1 MELII
6 DGHKAVLKEGSSFD
20 YVSENRS
27 FSDADDYTM
36 SITLPLAG
44 CLENRAIFGHIDRM
58 DAESRYIILEAS
70 IIDRGFSKN
79 GVITVVES
87 SDVDVKVQFLEGR
100 SVQNFM
106 DTFDDRYINEMS
118 LGTYP
123 QSTLP
128 TYPSSTHG
136 DIDHGASAVAL
147 PWVYDDTG
155 DINNE
160 VIVKN
165 GVAEWSQFTKDTGKL
180 SYQPYLIA
188 ITKRICDELG
198 YTYDFSQ
205 WENSNQV
212 YLLIC
217 NTLPAAWDIPQYA
230 RALPHWTVTEFFEEL
245 EKILVC
251 EIDIDHKAKHINL
264 IMSDNVEWS
273 ESVVQLQE
281 DCIVDAFT
289 SEVAYED
296 NLCQFK
302 GVANLRYSDRG
313 DQKWQMEQCQWL
325 IDLLKQDGKYYT
337 EFQTSA
343 EFMNWYTSKFGIL
356 GPWITGKDSERG
368 KDVGQ
373 LIHIAETDQY
383 ALWKVVYGNMTTYPN
398 MYFYQ
403 WVDLNRFGDVINDP
417 DSDNDIELGFVPAR
431 LDTTDDVHGLCLFLA
446 PSNFNEKEDLDED
459 GIRQPMAYSALLKGE
474 PDSAA
479 EYYDKILLAYWDGHS
494 SNHTSL
500 TNGMEVTQNDNLPP
514 APYVD
519 ERFSL
524 RRRYKGYLSGMK
536 ISPKEKMK
544 VSWLSSIIPN
554 VRSVF
559 FIRGKKY
566 LCEKI
571 TATFTENGMSQLLKG
586 EFYPLLED

>member
-205 WENSNQV
+205 WENSNQIF
-212 YLLIC
+212 LLIC
-217 NTLPAAWDIPQYA
+217 
-230 RALPHWTVTEFFEEL
+230 
-245 EKILVC
+245 
-251 EIDIDHKAKHINL
+251 
-264 IMSDNVEWS
+264 
-273 ESVVQLQE
+273 
-281 DCIVDAFT
+281 
-289 SEVAYED
+289 
-296 NLCQFK
+296 
-302 GVANLRYSDRG
+302 
-313 DQKWQMEQCQWL
+313 
-325 IDLLKQDGKYYT
+325 
-337 EFQTSA
+337 
-343 EFMNWYTSKFGIL
+343 
-356 GPWITGKDSERG
+356 
-368 KDVGQ
+368 
-373 LIHIAETDQY
+373 
-383 ALWKVVYGNMTTYPN
+383 
-398 MYFYQ
+398 
-403 WVDLNRFGDVINDP
+403 
-417 DSDNDIELGFVPAR
+417 
-431 LDTTDDVHGLCLFLA
+431 
-446 PSNFNEKEDLDED
+446 
-459 GIRQPMAYSALLKGE
+459 
-474 PDSAA
+474 
-479 EYYDKILLAYWDGHS
+479 
-494 SNHTSL
+494 
-500 TNGMEVTQNDNLPP
+500 
-514 APYVD
+514 
-519 ERFSL
+519 
-524 RRRYKGYLSGMK
+524 
-536 ISPKEKMK
+536 
-544 VSWLSSIIPN
+544 
-554 VRSVF
+554 
-559 FIRGKKY
+559 
-566 LCEKI
+566 
-571 TATFTENGMSQLLKG
+571 
-586 EFYPLLED
+586 